1 MAKKKYKVIDLTK
14 ELMDHLKT
22 TSGVIIKEER
32 YYSQRQYVVY
42 DKDLKRNILFART
55 KDRAIE
61 LAKQYG
67 VKVGKISYEC

>member
-22 TSGVIIKEER
+22 TSGVIIKEET
-32 YYSQRQYVVY
+32 YYKQRQYVVY
-42 DKDLKRNILFART
+42 DKDLKKGILFART

-67 VKVGKISYEC
+67 VKAGKISYEC